1 MENLEDVFKARM
13 KTAMKSKNRDEL
25 NVIRAIR
32 SKVGEETK
40 KEGFTGEVDDALY
53 LKVIAAYSKAMK
65 KAHGEFLKTG
75 PAGAENAAK
84 LAYEVEYLSDF
95 LPKKLDL
102 NATRPLVE
110 AAIAATGAA
119 SKKQIG
125 MVMGHVMKRHKA
137 LVEPG
142 IVRQLADSLLD

>member
-84 LAYEVEYLSDF
+84 LAYEVEYLSEF

-125 MVMGHVMKRHKA
+125 MVMGHVMKSHKSQ
-137 LVEPG
+137 VEPG

>member
-125 MVMGHVMKRHKA
+125 MVMGHVMKSHKA
-137 LVEPG
+137 QVEPG